1 MPNSAKKAGYDDIAK
16 AMDRIA
22 NARLQAN
29 EDRKL
34 ARNLEGEGE
43 GEGEAR
49 RATLE
54 ERMAANEERRLELE
68 EKKVAIDEH

>member
-43 GEGEAR
+43 GEAR

>member
-16 AMDRIA
+16 AMARIA

-43 GEGEAR
+43 GEAW

-54 ERMAANEERRLELE
+54 ERMTANEERRLELE